1 MSREFR
7 SPSRVVERDSYSYI
21 IAEIGNN
28 HQGCVDTCITMFAE
42 AKKAGAD
49 AVKLQKRN
57 NKEIFTA
64 DAYNA
69 PYNSENA
76 FADTYGLHR
85 DFLEFDAIQYKDLMQ
100 AADNIGITLFA
111 TAFDFSSAD
120 FLEKIDCPMYKIA
133 SGDLRSLP
141 LIKHVASFGKPVII
155 STGGASYDSVS
166 RVYEDVSSINSNI
179 SILQCTAAY
188 PCAPED
194 MNLAVIPKYAEMFS
208 HAVVGLSSHDN
219 GIALPLVA
227 QTLGAQIFEKHF
239 TLNRAWKGTDHAFS
253 LTPDGLRRLVR
264 DLARAKDS
272 IGLGEK
278 KMLPVE
284 EAAIIKMGKKLVA
297 SNDLSKGTVINE
309 SHVCFKSPGDG
320 LFPDQIE
327 LILGRELKHEM
338 HRDQA
343 FSEKVF
349 E

>member
-1 MSREFR
+1 MS
-7 SPSRVVERDSYSYI
+7 
-21 IAEIGNN
+21 
-28 HQGCVDTCITMFAE
+28 
-42 AKKAGAD
+42 
-49 AVKLQKRN
+49 
-57 NKEIFTA
+57 
-64 DAYNA
+64 
-69 PYNSENA
+69 
-76 FADTYGLHR
+76 
-85 DFLEFDAIQYKDLMQ
+85 
-100 AADNIGITLFA
+100 AANNIGITLFA

-155 STGGASYDSVS
+155 STGGASYDSVR
-166 RVYEDVSSINSNI
+166 RVYDDVSSINPNI
-179 SILQCTAAY
+179 SVLQCTAAY
-188 PCAPED
+188 PCAAED
-194 MNLAVIPKYAEMFS
+194 MNLAVIPKYAEMFN

-253 LTPDGLRRLVR
+253 LTPDGLRRMIR

-284 EAAIIKMGKKLVA
+284 EAAIIKMGKKMVA

-309 SHVCFKSPGDG
+309 SHICFKSPGDG

-327 LILGRELKHEM
+327 LILGRELKHKM

-343 FSEKVF
+343 FTEKVF
-349 E
+349 K